1 MSLSLEE
8 CLKAG
13 TREMG
18 LSLDEGKLTAFRSY
32 YEILMEENDKY
43 NLTSIKG
50 EPEAA
55 VKHFLDCLFCAK
67 FLSLQGEYVIDVGA
81 GAGFPG
87 VPLKIY
93 SPEMELLL
101 VDSVKKK
108 VNFLVLLVEKLGLQ
122 RVSARWDRAETM
134 GRNIEFREKAG
145 VVLSRAVAPL
155 NVLSELCL
163 PLVEPGGLFVSM
175 KGPGAE
181 EELESARRA
190 VDILG
195 GAVEKVEK
203 FKLPLSGDERIIVI
217 IKKERPTPSGY
228 PRREGIPEKKPIS
241 D

>member
-8 CLKAG
+8 CLEAG
-13 TREMG
+13 AREMG
-18 LSLDEGKLTAFRSY
+18 LALDGKKITSFRRY

-43 NLTSIKG
+43 NLTSIEG
-50 EPEAA
+50 ECEVA
-55 VKHFLDCLFCAK
+55 VKHFLDCLYCAK
-67 FLSLQGEYVIDVGA
+67 FFNPQGECVIDVGA

-93 SPEMELLL
+93 SPYMDLLM

-108 VNFLVLLVEKLGLQ
+108 VGFLLLLAEKLGLES
-122 RVSARWDRAETM
+122 VSARWDRAEKM
-134 GRNIEFREKAG
+134 GRNGAFREKAG

-163 PLVEPGGLFVSM
+163 PLVKEGGLFISM
-175 KGPGAE
+175 KGPGIE
-181 EELESARRA
+181 KELESARRA

-203 FKLPLSGDERIIVI
+203 FELPFSGNERTIVI
-217 IKKERPTPSGY
+217 IKKIKPTPAVY
-228 PRREGIPEKKPIS
+228 PRRDGVPAKKPIE
-241 D
+241 